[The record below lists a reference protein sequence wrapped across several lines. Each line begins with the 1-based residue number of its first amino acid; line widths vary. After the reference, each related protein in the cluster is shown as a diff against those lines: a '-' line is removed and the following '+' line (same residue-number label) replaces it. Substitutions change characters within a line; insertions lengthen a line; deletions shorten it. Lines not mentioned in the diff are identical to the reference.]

1 MSPQLIVELRK
12 VTKQYLRLSRPP
24 FTVLTD
30 VSLSIAPGKL
40 VAILGKS
47 GSGKSTLL
55 NLVAGLD
62 RPTAGEVCVIGTVLQ
77 DLNEDALAAWRG
89 RSVGI
94 VFQFFQLLPTLSVLE
109 NVMLAMDFRGVI
121 PRRDRRAK
129 AYQLLDLVGI
139 ADQADKLPA
148 MLSGGEQQRAAIARA
163 LANDPPLLVADEP
176 TGSLDSRTADAV
188 LELFAE
194 LVNQGRT
201 LLVVTHDEELA
212 QRADRVVR
220 LADGAVVDD
229 QVLRAGGEA

>member
-1 MSPQLIVELRK
+1 
-12 VTKQYLRLSRPP
+12 
-24 FTVLTD
+24 
-30 VSLSIAPGKL
+30 
-40 VAILGKS
+40 
-47 GSGKSTLL
+47 
-55 NLVAGLD
+55 
-62 RPTAGEVCVIGTVLQ
+62 
-77 DLNEDALAAWRG
+77 
-89 RSVGI
+89 
-94 VFQFFQLLPTLSVLE
+94 
-109 NVMLAMDFRGVI
+109 MLAMDFRGVI